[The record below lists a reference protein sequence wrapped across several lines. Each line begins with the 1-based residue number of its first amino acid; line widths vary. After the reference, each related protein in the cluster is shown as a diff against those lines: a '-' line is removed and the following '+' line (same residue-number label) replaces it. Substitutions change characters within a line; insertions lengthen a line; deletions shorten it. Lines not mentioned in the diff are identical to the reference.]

1 MYSIAM
7 ESPQGYPHYSKEDL
21 HIMKSSLCS
30 RPAERQRS
38 LVEGVG
44 VYCSKGKKNKPREI
58 GMESKGGGEV
68 RRLHIIYF
76 LSHIGGR
83 ADQPHLIRV
92 LHLARN
98 GVYLRDVKRWLG
110 ELRGKDLP
118 EAFAWSYKRR
128 YKSGYVWQDLMD
140 DDLITPISDNE
151 YVLKGSQIHPTPFAT
166 TPSLDDKKTTVCDI
180 NAEKKCP
187 QVQLVEDKQ
196 QHQQQPS
203 LAEEEPQIQPDPDS
217 KTDTP
222 TKGSSEI
229 SQDSLVFSSDRSSVT
244 DDDSS
249 KVEEEKHLEIT
260 TGKDGFNEIN
270 QEKLETCS
278 LPSLYHNL
286 LSKKGS
292 HKDDQ
297 NKTNSPDSSLS
308 TISSSSS
315 QSSFTKIRSNST
327 RVSNVFRNWITCA
340 TVETNDAA
348 LVLMNPA
355 QKNFSKEH
363 NNIPERKAEICRGDK
378 LGGSARCFGTSWSH
392 HHQKQQY
399 GARKSFEGEE
409 TNRSRK
415 KLGELINQTSCKPF
429 GGPTCSQCGKS
440 FKPEKMHK
448 HMMSCKGMKALGKST
463 TTVEEAQLHR
473 SSTTNKLI

>member
-1 MYSIAM
+1 MDSIAM
-7 ESPQGYPHYSKEDL
+7 ESPQGYPHYTKDDL
-21 HIMKSSLCS
+21 HIMKS
-30 RPAERQRS
+30 
-38 LVEGVG
+38 
-44 VYCSKGKKNKPREI
+44 KGNKNNKSREI
-58 GMESKGGGEV
+58 GMEARGGGEV

-83 ADQPHLIRV
+83 SDHPHLIRV

-118 EAFAWSYKRR
+118 EAFAWSYKR
-128 YKSGYVWQDLMD
+128 YKSGYVWQDLLD

-166 TPSLDDKKTTVCDI
+166 TTPHDEKKTTVCDI
-180 NAEKKCP
+180 HAERKCP
-187 QVQLVEDKQ
+187 QVQVVEDK
-196 QHQQQPS
+196 QQQPS
-203 LAEEEPQIQPDPDS
+203 LAEKPQIQPDPDL

-249 KVEEEKHLEIT
+249 KVEEEKHLEL
-260 TGKDGFNEIN
+260 TGKVGLNEIK
-270 QEKLETCS
+270 QEKLETS
-278 LPSLYHNL
+278 TLPSLYHNL

-292 HKDDQ
+292 RKDDQ

-308 TISSSSS
+308 TVSSSSS
-315 QSSFTKIRSNST
+315 QSSFTKTRSNST
-327 RVSNVFRNWITCA
+327 RVSSVFRNWITCG

-355 QKNFSKEH
+355 QKKFSKELD
-363 NNIPERKAEICRGDK
+363 NIPEIKGEICKGDK
-378 LGGSARCFGTSWSH
+378 LGGSARCFGTSWST

-399 GARKSFEGEE
+399 GARKSFDGEE
-409 TNRSRK
+409 TTGRRK
-415 KLGELINQTSCKPF
+415 KLGELINQTSSKPF
-429 GGPTCSQCGKS
+429 GGPICSQCGKS

-448 HMMSCKGMKALGKST
+448 HMKSCKGMKALGKST
-463 TTVEEAQLHR
+463 TIVEESQLQT
-473 SSTTNKLI
+473 SSTSSDTDYFLTN